1 MKETKAALVEARNEN
16 QRLENK
22 TIGQIV
28 KVREAEHKLEELK
41 LKLLEKDIS
50 IKDLTNQINS
60 GQKSEKIKYL
70 EEKLERLLHSHEAI
84 FIQTT
89 GGLYK
94 PLFQHERA
102 ARASG
107 LPVSDQTWNADI
119 LRDY

>member
-1 MKETKAALVEARNEN
+1 MKETKAALVEARTDN

-70 EEKLERLLHSHEAI
+70 EEKLEQCEKEMSS
-84 FIQTT
+84 T
-89 GGLYK
+89 
-94 PLFQHERA
+94 
-102 ARASG
+102 
-107 LPVSDQTWNADI
+107 ADRKKT
-119 LRDY
+119 LEESLNKLNSANLVVYENCCMFTKAKL

>member
-70 EEKLERLLHSHEAI
+70 EEKLERCEKEMSSTADRKKTLEESLNKLNSANLVVYENCCI
-84 FIQTT
+84 LPKQNYK
-89 GGLYK
+89 LYGR
-94 PLFQHERA
+94 F
-102 ARASG
+102 
-107 LPVSDQTWNADI
+107 
-119 LRDY
+119 

>member
-1 MKETKAALVEARNEN
+1 MKETKAALVEARTDN

-70 EEKLERLLHSHEAI
+70 EEKLERCEKEMSS
-84 FIQTT
+84 T
-89 GGLYK
+89 
-94 PLFQHERA
+94 
-102 ARASG
+102 
-107 LPVSDQTWNADI
+107 ADRKKT
-119 LRDY
+119 LEESLNKLNSANLVVYENCCMFTKAKL